1 MALEAVVSQQEPCSY
16 GFINSNTFG
25 FEEEFSANYGALVQ
39 NGGGFGFNNNVDSN
53 YSSVMQQSYE
63 GGFFT
68 GDFRPVEALAPTESS
83 TGRRKRRRANRSNK
97 NKEELENQRMTHIT
111 VERNRRKQMNDY
123 LNALRSLMPPSYIQ
137 RGDQA
142 SIVGGAIN
150 YVKELEQLLQ
160 SLEVQKRNQQKLSDV
175 GFSTLIFSDFFS
187 FPQYSTLHN
196 MSMDESMAETPSD
209 AVADVEVTLVET
221 HANLKIMT
229 NRHPKQLV
237 KIVSGLISLGFHVLH
252 LNVTT
257 ADHKILYSFSV
268 KVEEICQLRSVN
280 EIAAAVNEMV
290 GRIEED
296 VCSFNLDHNLNF
308 IF

>member
-39 NGGGFGFNNNVDSN
+39 NGDGFGFNNSVDSN
-53 YSSVMQQSYE
+53 YSSVMQQNYD

-68 GDFRPVEALAPTESS
+68 GDFSPVEALAPTESS

-123 LNALRSLMPPSYIQ
+123 LNALRSLIPPSYIQ